1 MNVGNFIKEA
11 RSLYQT
17 KGTDESFR
25 ILFNVLYNHTPTV
38 VNLEDYL
45 IKPSS
50 ASYVRRQIA
59 IAEVI
64 SGDPIK
70 LKGQSLFGSDFSS
83 DINASVSEVEAFT
96 RNNKQYFKF
105 SLFLGYDN
113 YSDLEVDFVIVP
125 NTKSIETVSIGSSII
140 SVDSTIGFDASG
152 TILSGI
158 NTITYTDKSINQFL
172 NCSGVTA
179 EISPSDN
186 LRSDKE
192 YYGCLLYTSPS
203 PRD

>member
-11 RSLYQT
+11 RSLYQA

-50 ASYVRRQIA
+50 ANYVRRQVA
-59 IAEVI
+59 VAEII
-64 SGDPIK
+64 SGDPLK
-70 LKGQSLFGSDFSS
+70 LKGQSLFRSNLNK
-83 DINASVSEVEAFT
+83 DINASVSEVESFT

-113 YSDLEVDFVIVP
+113 YSDLEDDFVIIP
-125 NTKSIETVSIGSSII
+125 NTKSLEQVSIGSSII
-140 SVDSTIGFDASG
+140 SVDSTIGFSATG
-152 TILSGI
+152 TLLSGI
-158 NTITYTDKSINQFL
+158 I
-172 NCSGVTA
+172 
-179 EISPSDN
+179 
-186 LRSDKE
+186 
-192 YYGCLLYTSPS
+192 LLHTLIKL
-203 PRD
+203 